1 MSEKQDK
8 KPKVEKEKQEIN
20 EGISENQQQE
30 ENKST
35 INEQDIIEA
44 IRKKQA
50 AKQQEAEKKEKEKKI
65 DLKDLKDLNDLK
77 DLGGIEGLDFN
88 AIKDQA
94 EAFYKEINAQVQK
107 SEEQAAEYRITAQRV
122 QAEFDNFRKRNAY
135 AVSEA
140 FEEGQLDIIKNL
152 LPIIDNFERAL
163 ETLKDGTDTKVY
175 EGVELIYKQCLSILQ
190 ANNVE
195 EIDAL
200 GKQFDPNLHNAVMQ
214 APVTDGQ
221 NEDQIVAVFQKG
233 YKKGDKIIRHSMV
246 NVAK

>member
-8 KPKVEKEKQEIN
+8 KTKVQKEEKEIN
-20 EGISENQQQE
+20 KDINENQQQE

-50 AKQQEAEKKEKEKKI
+50 AKQKEAEEKEKEKDKKI
-65 DLKDLKDLNDLK
+65 DLNDLKDLKDL
-77 DLGGIEGLDFN
+77 GGLEGLDFN

-140 FEEGQLDIIKNL
+140 FEEGQLDVIKNL

-163 ETLKDGTDTKVY
+163 ETLKEGADEKVY
-175 EGVELIYKQCLSILQ
+175 AGVEMIYKQCLSILEV
-190 ANNVE
+190 NNVE
-195 EIDAL
+195 EIEAL

-214 APVTDGQ
+214 AAVEEGQ